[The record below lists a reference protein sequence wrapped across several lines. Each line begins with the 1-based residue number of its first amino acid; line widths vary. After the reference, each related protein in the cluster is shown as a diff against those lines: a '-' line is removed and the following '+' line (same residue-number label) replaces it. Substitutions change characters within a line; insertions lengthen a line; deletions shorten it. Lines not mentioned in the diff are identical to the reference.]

1 MPDVTLQSKLHLV
14 DGARI
19 HAMFD
24 EAIIHL
30 PESSEAVTLN
40 SSALAILVSCD
51 GATSVAEVAALIAAD
66 LGTHVAGLTDDV
78 LACAQEMARLGI
90 LVPARA

>member
-14 DGARI
+14 EGAKV

-30 PESSEAVTLN
+30 PESSEAVTVN
-40 SSALAILVSCD
+40 SSALAVLITCD
-51 GATSVAEVAALIAAD
+51 GATPLEQVAALIADD
-66 LGTHVAGLTDDV
+66 LGVDPAGLADDV
-78 LACAQEMARLGI
+78 LVAAQEMARLGV
-90 LVPARA
+90 LAPARN